1 MSLSPGASL
10 WIVSAS
16 GNVIATAN
24 VCVIESES
32 ESEIGSVGE
41 IVTATTT
48 ANVIAIVIETERG
61 IAIET
66 ERGIGTG
73 TGTAIATGKGIGTQE
88 ECVDT
93 RALHIVSVIF
103 GLLT

>member
-24 VCVIESES
+24 VCVIES

-61 IAIET
+61 IAIEN